1 MAKWYDQ
8 SEGESIACGEGQR
21 GPGMSDKPLDIEPIA
36 KREALPAQ
44 IVRQLA
50 GLVRRGELQPGD
62 RLPAERALAEQLGVG
77 RPTLREALRA
87 LQLLGVLDIRH
98 GGGVFVSE
106 LQPDTLLG
114 PLHFFL
120 NLEPHD
126 IGTVL
131 EARRIIEGAVLAF
144 VAGVIDDSALA
155 KLESNLEA
163 FRVLVESSEQ
173 DGAVAAAEINKLA
186 EEFRSIIENAVGNPI
201 LNRAVTSLD
210 ILSTAT
216 RYHITE
222 KSSLR
227 QLLVNHR
234 RIVAALAAH
243 DPDAA
248 RRALEAHIDYLC
260 EICGVD
266 G

>member
-1 MAKWYDQ
+1 MTSW
-8 SEGESIACGEGQR
+8 EGESIACGEGQR
-21 GPGMSDKPLDIEPIA
+21 GPGMPDKPLDIQPIT
-36 KREALPAQ
+36 KREGLPEQ

-114 PLHFFL
+114 PLHSFL
-120 NLEPHD
+120 SLERHD

-144 VAGVIDDSALA
+144 VAGVIDDSSLA
-155 KLESNLEA
+155 KLELNLTA
-163 FRVLVESSEQ
+163 FQALVEAGQQ
-173 DGAVAAAEINKLA
+173 DGPVAAAEINKLA
-186 EEFRSIIENAVGNPI
+186 EEFRTIVEDAVGNPI

-216 RYHITE
+216 RYRITE
-222 KSSLR
+222 KGSLR

-248 RRALEAHIDYLC
+248 RRALEAHIDYLR
-260 EICGVD
+260 EIYGVD

>member
-1 MAKWYDQ
+1 M
-8 SEGESIACGEGQR
+8 
-21 GPGMSDKPLDIEPIA
+21 PDKTLDIEPIA
-36 KREALPAQ
+36 KRQALPEQ

-50 GLVRRGELQPGD
+50 GLVRRGALQPGD

-87 LQLLGVLDIRH
+87 LQLLGILDIRH

-106 LQPDTLLG
+106 LQPDTLIG
-114 PLHFFL
+114 PLHSFL
-120 NLEPHD
+120 SLERHD
-126 IGTVL
+126 VGTVL

-144 VAGVIDDSALA
+144 VARVIDERSLA
-155 KLESNLEA
+155 KLEKNLDA
-163 FRVLVESSEQ
+163 FQALVDSSDDEQ
-173 DGAVAAAEINKLA
+173 IAGARINELA
-186 EEFRSIIENAVGNPI
+186 EEFRAIVENSVDNPI

-216 RYHITE
+216 RYRITE
-222 KSSLR
+222 KGSLE

-234 RIVAALAAH
+234 RIVTALAAH

-260 EICGVD
+260 EICDVKLRD
-266 G
+266 GGRG

>member
-1 MAKWYDQ
+1 M
-8 SEGESIACGEGQR
+8 
-21 GPGMSDKPLDIEPIA
+21 PDKPLDIEPIA
-36 KREALPAQ
+36 KREALPEQ

-114 PLHFFL
+114 PLHSFL
-120 NLEPHD
+120 RLEPHD

-144 VAGVIDDSALA
+144 VARVIDDPALA
-155 KLESNLEA
+155 NLERNLQS
-163 FRVLVESSEQ
+163 FGVLVESSEQ
-173 DGAVAAAEINKLA
+173 DGPVAAAEINKLA

-216 RYHITE
+216 RYRMTE

-260 EICGVD
+260 EVCGVD

>member
-1 MAKWYDQ
+1 M
-8 SEGESIACGEGQR
+8 
-21 GPGMSDKPLDIEPIA
+21 PDKTLDIQPIA
-36 KREALPAQ
+36 KREALPEQ

-114 PLHFFL
+114 PLHSFL
-120 NLEPHD
+120 SLERHD
-126 IGTVL
+126 VGTVL

-144 VAGVIDDSALA
+144 VARVIDEPSLA
-155 KLESNLEA
+155 KLDKNLEA
-163 FRVLVESSEQ
+163 FQALVDSVDGEQ
-173 DGAVAAAEINKLA
+173 VAGDRINKLA
-186 EEFRSIIENAVGNPI
+186 EEFRTIVAESVGNPI

-216 RYHITE
+216 RYRMTE
-222 KSSLR
+222 RGSLQ

-243 DPDAA
+243 EPDAA
-248 RRALEAHIDYLC
+248 RQALEAHIDYLC
-260 EICGVD
+260 GICDVELRG
-266 G
+266 

>member
-1 MAKWYDQ
+1 M
-8 SEGESIACGEGQR
+8 
-21 GPGMSDKPLDIEPIA
+21 PDKTLEIEPIV
-36 KREALPAQ
+36 KREALPEQ

-114 PLHFFL
+114 PLHSFL
-120 NLEPHD
+120 SLERHD
-126 IGTVL
+126 VGTVL

-144 VAGVIDDSALA
+144 VARVIDERSLA
-155 KLESNLEA
+155 KLEKNLQDFHA
-163 FRVLVESSEQ
+163 LVDSGEDEQ
-173 DGAVAAAEINKLA
+173 IAGARINKLA
-186 EEFRSIIENAVGNPI
+186 EEFRVIVEDSVGNPI

-216 RYHITE
+216 RYRITE
-222 KSSLR
+222 RGSLQ

-243 DPDAA
+243 DPDVA

-260 EICGVD
+260 EICDVKLRD
-266 G
+266 GRHG

>member
-1 MAKWYDQ
+1 MAHKT
-8 SEGESIACGEGQR
+8 
-21 GPGMSDKPLDIEPIA
+21 LDIQPLA
-36 KREALPAQ
+36 KREALPEQ

-62 RLPAERALAEQLGVG
+62 RLPAERTLAGQLGVG

-114 PLHFFL
+114 PLHSFL
-120 NLEPHD
+120 SLERHD
-126 IGTVL
+126 LGTVL

-144 VAGVIDDSALA
+144 VARIIEEGSLG
-155 KLESNLEA
+155 KLEGNLQA
-163 FRVLVESSEQ
+163 FQALVE
-173 DGAVAAAEINKLA
+173 AAEGDQVDTARVNELA
-186 EEFRSIIENAVGNPI
+186 EEFREIVQSAVDNPI
-201 LNRAVTSLD
+201 LNRAVASLD

-216 RYHITE
+216 RSRMTA
-222 KSSLR
+222 KGSLE
-227 QLLVNHR
+227 QLLINHR

-260 EICGVD
+260 DICDVQPRD
-266 G
+266 GGRG

>member
-1 MAKWYDQ
+1 M
-8 SEGESIACGEGQR
+8 
-21 GPGMSDKPLDIEPIA
+21 PDKTLDIQPIA
-36 KREALPAQ
+36 KREALPEQ

-50 GLVRRGELQPGD
+50 ALVRRGDLQPGD

-114 PLHFFL
+114 PLHSFL
-120 NLEPHD
+120 SLERHD
-126 IGTVL
+126 LGTVL
-131 EARRIIEGAVLAF
+131 EARAIIEGAVLAF
-144 VAGVIDDSALA
+144 VARVIDERSLA
-155 KLESNLEA
+155 KLERNLEA
-163 FRVLVESSEQ
+163 FQALVDSGDDEQ
-173 DGAVAAAEINKLA
+173 AAGTRINKLA
-186 EEFRSIIENAVGNPI
+186 EEFRATIVEAVDNPI

-216 RYHITE
+216 RYRMTE
-222 KSSLR
+222 KSSLS

-234 RIVAALAAH
+234 RIVAALAAR

-248 RRALEAHIDYLC
+248 RRALEAHIAYLG
-260 EICGVD
+260 EICDVQFRGGKRAED
-266 G
+266 